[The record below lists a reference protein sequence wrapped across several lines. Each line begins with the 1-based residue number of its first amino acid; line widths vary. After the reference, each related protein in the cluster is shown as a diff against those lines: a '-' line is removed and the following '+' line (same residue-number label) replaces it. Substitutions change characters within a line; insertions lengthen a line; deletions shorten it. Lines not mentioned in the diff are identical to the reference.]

1 MSKIRIYLWACAFF
15 SIALSAATAAEQT
28 LEKREP
34 PTTKDEALSRLMEG
48 LLREKSP
55 LPLNTPSP
63 STPTATEATAKKAEH
78 QDLEANTFRSQ
89 ASQSPSKE
97 SAVRETEHQN
107 LKADTP
113 PSQDSQSPPAIAVGI
128 IVRFKSPEIQ
138 ALARDNLPPPPE
150 AVAGLEAALGEKLVF
165 ERATVNEAYVFSFL
179 VPKEGEEAIAAF
191 LQPAKELP
199 SIDWIEANKRVQP
212 QSSSVKPESLS
223 VQTQS
228 ISNDPDFSRQWNMM
242 GAPGGI
248 DAVHAWDIT
257 HGSPATIVA
266 VVDTGVRPHPEF
278 ADRLLPGYDFISDP
292 RIANDGDGRD
302 SDASDPGDWTE
313 AGECYNYFNPS
324 SWHGT
329 HVTGIIAASGE
340 DGHGIA
346 GVNWRTR
353 VLPVRVLGK
362 CGGTDDDIVAGMM
375 WAAGIHVPGVPDNPN
390 PAQVI
395 NLSLGGPGDSC
406 PSQYHQAIQKIVTR
420 GVLVVVAAGND
431 SSEDFYSVPANCFDV
446 FSVVATNPSGELP
459 AYTNKHIFTVSTAI
473 SAPGGDMK
481 WVDGIGYTHKEDGIF
496 STINLGPKKPQG
508 DDYAWDEGTSM
519 AAPHVSGI
527 ASLVLA
533 VNPNLSGV
541 ELQPL
546 LRFASRPFSKGSD
559 CDYYLSS
566 ICGSGIADAYRSV
579 KFAEVL
585 KNYRLVYEFANYI
598 SNHYMLTASKE
609 QVAALYEGGRGLEG
623 WYNTKEYFYAW
634 SGPEEGAVPVCRFYT
649 LGANSHFYTA
659 NAEDCALLKG
669 LNPDNV
675 YANDQWTYEDI
686 AFYAK
691 LPTNGVCPADSAPI
705 YRVYNNRWMYND
717 SNHRFVSSDSLRQ
730 IMLDKGWVDEGVAFC
745 VGFVD
750 HSLTFLQ

>member
-55 LPLNTPSP
+55 LPLNLNP
-63 STPTATEATAKKAEH
+63 STPPAPTAKEATVERA
-78 QDLEANTFRSQ
+78 
-89 ASQSPSKE
+89 
-97 SAVRETEHQN
+97 EHQN
-107 LKADTP
+107 LEADTS
-113 PSQDSQSPPAIAVGI
+113 PSQAPQSPPAIAVGI

-150 AVAGLEAALGEKLVF
+150 MVAELETALGEKLIF

-179 VPKEGEEAIAAF
+179 APKEGEEAIAAF

-199 SIDWIEANKRVQP
+199 AIDWIEANRRVL
-212 QSSSVKPESLS
+212 QSSSVKPESLPI
-223 VQTQS
+223 QIQS
-228 ISNDPDFSRQWNMM
+228 SSNDPDFNLQWNMM

-257 HGSPATIVA
+257 HGSPDTIVA

-278 ADRLLPGYDFISDP
+278 ADRLLPGYDFISDS
-292 RIANDGDGRD
+292 RYANDGDGRD
-302 SDASDPGDWTE
+302 SDASDPGDWHD
-313 AGECYNYFNPS
+313 ANECGDGIQQPS

-329 HVTGIIAASGE
+329 HVTGIIAASGD

-353 VLPVRVLGK
+353 ILPVRVLGK

-395 NLSLGGPGDSC
+395 NLSLGGPGNSC
-406 PSQYHQAIQKIVTR
+406 PSQYHQAIQKIVSL

-431 SSEDFYSVPANCFDV
+431 SIEDFYSVPANCFDV
-446 FSVVATNPSGELP
+446 FSVVATNPLGELP
-459 AYTNKHIFTVSTAI
+459 AYTNKHIFNVSSAI

-481 WVDGIGYTHKEDGIF
+481 CIKGIGCTHKEDGIF
-496 STINLGPKKPQG
+496 STFNLGSKEPQG
-508 DDYAWDEGTSM
+508 DDYYWDQGTSM

-533 VNPNLSGV
+533 VNPNLSGI

-559 CDYYLSS
+559 CDYYMS
-566 ICGSGIADAYRSV
+566 ICGSGITDAYRSV

-585 KNYRLVYEFANYI
+585 KNYYLVYEFRNVN
-598 SNHYMLTASKE
+598 SNHYLLTASKE
-609 QVAALYEGGRGLEG
+609 QVAALYEGGKGLEN

-634 SGPEEGAVPVCRFYT
+634 SGPEEGTVPVCRFYT

-659 NAEDCALLKG
+659 NAEDCAFLKT

-675 YANDQWTYEDI
+675 YADDQWTYEDI

-691 LPTNGVCPADSAPI
+691 LPTNGSCPADSDPI

-717 SNHRFVSSDSLRQ
+717 SNHRFVNSDSMRQ
-730 IMLDKGWVDEGVAFC
+730 MMLDKGWVDEGVAFC
-745 VGFVD
+745 VAFVD
-750 HSLTFLQ
+750 PNLTFLQ